1 MATISNSFLLFL
13 LIFLG
18 FCIFIFVNNKNLII
32 LIAANNKFFNT
43 IMSNRIIF
51 YIPHKFNIRLL
62 DFVRLKIAIETK
74 MVVLTDD

>member
-1 MATISNSFLLFL
+1 
-13 LIFLG
+13 
-18 FCIFIFVNNKNLII
+18 
-32 LIAANNKFFNT
+32 
-43 IMSNRIIF
+43 MSNRIIF